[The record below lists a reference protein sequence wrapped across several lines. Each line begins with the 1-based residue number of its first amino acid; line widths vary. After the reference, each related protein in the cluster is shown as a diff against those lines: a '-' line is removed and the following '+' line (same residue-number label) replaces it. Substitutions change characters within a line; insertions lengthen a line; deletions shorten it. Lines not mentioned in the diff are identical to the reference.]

1 MIQNVFLVSKTQYGM
16 RTIVIKLSILFLF
29 FSSSHFLIANDEFDF
44 KTPVKRMKGKVK
56 KLNEDLTVIVSE
68 DESRRFVVSNLPDE
82 FNKNDLKVRFS
93 GLEAA
98 PPPYMKLAGT
108 PLKLTK
114 ISISPEQKRLFDLGK
129 KSYRFKK

>member
-1 MIQNVFLVSKTQYGM
+1 MKSIAIKFCFFL
-16 RTIVIKLSILFLF
+16 LLFT
-29 FSSSHFLIANDEFDF
+29 SSQLLTANDGFDF
-44 KTPVKRMKGKVK
+44 KTPVKRMKGTVK
-56 KLNEDLTVIVSE
+56 KLNEDLTVIISE

-82 FNKNDLKVRFS
+82 YNKNDLKVRFS

-114 ISISPEQKRLFDLGK
+114 ISVTSEQKRLFDLNK
-129 KSYRFKK
+129 KGYRFKK